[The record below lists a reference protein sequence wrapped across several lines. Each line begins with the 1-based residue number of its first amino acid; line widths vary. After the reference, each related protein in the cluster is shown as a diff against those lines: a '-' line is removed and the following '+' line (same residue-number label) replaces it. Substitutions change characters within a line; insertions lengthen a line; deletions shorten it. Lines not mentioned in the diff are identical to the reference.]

1 MSRLE
6 LVPIT
11 QKEAHRWITE
21 VHRTHEPP
29 RGGKFYI
36 GVAKD
41 GEIVGVGVAGRPVS
55 RVLDDGWTLEATRIA
70 TDGTKNACSKL
81 YGAIMRA
88 GKAMGYRRFV
98 TYTLPDEGGA
108 SLRAAGWRLD
118 GEVDGRSWDTPM
130 SGRPR
135 VDLHPTQNKLRW
147 MVP

>member
-1 MSRLE
+1 MSQLE

-11 QKEAHRWITE
+11 QKEAHDWITR

-36 GVAKD
+36 AVALD
-41 GEIVGVGVAGRPVS
+41 GAIVGVGVAGRPLS
-55 RVLDDGWTLEATRIA
+55 RVLDDGWTLEATRVA
-70 TDGTKNACSKL
+70 TDGTRNACSKL

-98 TYTLPDEGGA
+98 TYTLPDEGGS

-118 GEVDGRSWDTPM
+118 GEVRGDRTWNTPA
-130 SGRPR
+130 RPR
-135 VDLHPTQNKLRW
+135 VESDPNQYKLRW